1 MKYRDARL
9 LKQGNVV
16 VSKENG
22 NSYFVSSIEVYGNV
36 KKVRINCFNTPHV
49 DIHFL
54 NDELE

>member
-49 DIHFL
+49 DIHL
-54 NDELE
+54 